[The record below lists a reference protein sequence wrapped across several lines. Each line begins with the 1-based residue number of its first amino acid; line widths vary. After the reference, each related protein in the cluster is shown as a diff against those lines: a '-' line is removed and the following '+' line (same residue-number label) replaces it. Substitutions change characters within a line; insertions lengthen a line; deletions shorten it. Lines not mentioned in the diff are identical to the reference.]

1 MKKWTQIEEINT
13 GDVVLRS
20 NGLKAKPSE
29 IKILSIEINGTYA
42 IMTWKWNLATDIYY
56 STDFRKSTNHID
68 YGSWHDLT
76 SQQWSLNK

>member
-20 NGLKAKPSE
+20 IGLLAPPAE
-29 IKILSIEINGTYA
+29 IVIISLELSNNYA
-42 IMTWKWNLATDIYY
+42 TMNWRWNTDTNYYY
-56 STDFRKSTNHID
+56 STDFRKSTNMID

-76 SQQWSLNK
+76 SQQWDLVK